1 MRAEY
6 LLVLALVLLFP
17 LVLSFT
23 MGLGLFRHLRALA
36 GSILMSTAVYGLWD
50 IIVTSRGHWRF
61 NPEYILGPSLF
72 GLPVEEW
79 LFFVVIGFVS
89 IFTYEAVEKRLP
101 PRS

>member
-1 MRAEY
+1 MRSEY
-6 LLVLALVLLFP
+6 LLVLAIVLLVP
-17 LVLSFT
+17 LILSFV
-23 MGLGLFRHLRALA
+23 MDLQLFKRLRSLV
-36 GSILMSTAVYGLWD
+36 GSLLVSTAAYGLWD

-61 NPEYILGPSLF
+61 NPEYTLGLSLF

-89 IFTYEAVEKRLP
+89 IFTYEAVLKRLP